1 MYLIVGLGNPE
12 EDYAKTRHNMGFD
25 VINKLAKEYEIEIT
39 RTKFKGLYG
48 MGTIEDEKVILLKP
62 QTYMNLSGESIE
74 QFKKFYKLE
83 NSNIIVVS
91 DDITIEPGSIR
102 VRRKGSSGAHNGLK
116 SVIDSLKTEEFT
128 RIRVGVGRPNEKT
141 DIIDHVIGHVED
153 SQYAELEPGIEK
165 AKEAVVITMKKGIDA
180 AMNKFNLRKE
190 SNAGNNN

>member
-1 MYLIVGLGNPE
+1 MLIVGLGNPE